1 MIQKAVST
9 ISTVRPAVLL
19 LMMITAPVATSVRSA
34 ESDLIR
40 QLLQDYDPA
49 VRPVL
54 NPADPVNVTVSL
66 GLKTFITLDMR
77 SQTAVSFGWFK
88 IVWSVESV
96 VSWRRWWINCTQGR

>member
-1 MIQKAVST
+1 MVLHTTLLS
-9 ISTVRPAVLL
+9 STVMADL
-19 LMMITAPVATSVRSA
+19 ASSAGNA

-66 GLKTFITLDMR
+66 GLKTFIALDMR

-96 VSWRRWWINCTQGR
+96 VSWRRCWRAVTYVIASLA